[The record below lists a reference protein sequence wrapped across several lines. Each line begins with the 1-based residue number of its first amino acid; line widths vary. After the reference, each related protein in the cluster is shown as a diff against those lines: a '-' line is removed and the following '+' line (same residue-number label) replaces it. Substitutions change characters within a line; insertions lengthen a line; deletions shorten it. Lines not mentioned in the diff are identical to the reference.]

1 MTRVILRDE
10 PPALNFR
17 QRWNTYLALVA
28 AAAALFVGITL
39 RNNAL
44 NATVTFEDL
53 ESGIRAQ
60 IPRGW
65 LVDRRSADVVFRAED
80 AAAMPFKTLLQV
92 SIMPVGPD
100 ATPRNV
106 VDQINIQRAQQFSS
120 YRRMTQTEQILRDG
134 TSAIRMTYTYA
145 QSEPNPFL
153 ESPTIAV
160 QGVDVVI
167 LRGVQA
173 VIVTYRDER
182 NAFDDNLYRFEDL
195 LQTLEIF

>member
-1 MTRVILRDE
+1 MTRIVVHEDV
-10 PPALNFR
+10 PALNFR
-17 QRWNTYLALVA
+17 QRWNTYLALFSAVV
-28 AAAALFVGITL
+28 ALFVGITL

-44 NATVTFEDL
+44 NATTTFEDL

-65 LVDRRSADVVFRAED
+65 LVESGSGSLVFSAED
-80 AAAMPFKTLLQV
+80 AAATPFKTLLQV
-92 SIMPVGPD
+92 SIIPVGSD

-106 VDQINIQRAQQFSS
+106 VDQINIERAQQFSS

-134 TSAIRMTYTYA
+134 SAAIRMTYTYA

-160 QGVDVVI
+160 EGVDVVI

-173 VIVTYRDER
+173 VIVTYREER
-182 NAFDDNLYRFEDL
+182 SAFDDNLYRFENL

>member
-1 MTRVILRDE
+1 MTRILIREE
-10 PPALNFR
+10 PTELNFR
-17 QRWNTYLALVA
+17 QRWNTYLALFSAVV
-28 AAAALFVGITL
+28 ALFVGVTL

-60 IPRGW
+60 IPNRW
-65 LVDRRSADVVFRAED
+65 LVDSRDADVVFRAED
-80 AAAMPFKTLLQV
+80 AAATPFKTLLQV
-92 SIMPVGPD
+92 SIIPVGPD

-106 VDQINIQRAQQFSS
+106 VDQINIQRAQQFSA
-120 YRRMTQTEQILRDG
+120 YRRMTQTEQTLRDG
-134 TSAIRMTYTYA
+134 TTAIRMTYTYA
-145 QSEPNPFL
+145 QSESNPFL

-160 QGVDVVI
+160 EGVDVVI

-173 VIVTYRDER
+173 VIVTYREER
-182 NAFDDNLYRFEDL
+182 GAFDDNLYRFENL